1 MPRVRIA
8 ANEVQ
13 LDAVAWQSLRKH
25 TQGILGE
32 FRPLGAKQVNLR
44 LNESEKESKL
54 PVFIDWIALPS
65 VSAKIA
71 NRSAEADIGKYRLG
85 ETTPSIVYNEG
96 VAQAG
101 KKIIERDW
109 TCKQLL
115 KEKRVES
122 KLAVQKAGLMYQ
134 KFIGIIAGEKP
145 SWRCVGLL
153 TVSFEKK
160 PKKVDLNEVEN
171 KMKKLASW
179 PESPKSDPVKSEFV
193 NYLEEVFILGGPF
206 VKRAM
211 NDTRKRS

>member
-1 MPRVRIA
+1 MPKVRIA
-8 ANEVQ
+8 ASQVQ
-13 LDAVAWQSLRKH
+13 LDTVAWQNLRKH
-25 TQGILGE
+25 TKGILEG
-32 FRPLGAKQVNLR
+32 FKPLGAKQVNLR

-54 PVFIDWIALPS
+54 PVFIDWFAVPH

-71 NRSAEADIGKYRLG
+71 NRSAQADIGKYRLG

-153 TVSFEKK
+153 TVSFVKK
-160 PKKVDLNEVEN
+160 PKKAVLNKVEN

-193 NYLEEVFILGGPF
+193 NYLEEAFILGGPF

-211 NDTRKRS
+211 NDTQKRS